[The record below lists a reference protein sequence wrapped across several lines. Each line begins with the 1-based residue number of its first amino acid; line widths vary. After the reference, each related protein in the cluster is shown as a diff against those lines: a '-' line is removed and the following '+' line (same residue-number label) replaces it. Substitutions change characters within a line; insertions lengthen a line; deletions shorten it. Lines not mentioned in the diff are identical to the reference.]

1 MIKCS
6 HTVKMDFVEKYA
18 VKVPNAIIVSG
29 VTDRDKDKEVF
40 EFLEQHGTIR
50 RVLAVDDDSSAFH
63 KSQIVE
69 FESGAAVEILAPK
82 LPYLLQSTDNPDVSY
97 RIRALTDVYTKT
109 VGGSVTEAYISNLK
123 GLAKL
128 SGKDFEEVLR
138 EALSTIGNTIE
149 AAETAERNP
158 ENDAA
163 DQTCPVVGSTQ
174 LGASPSVLTEL
185 PHPPEPIQGTFQR
198 PMRPNLTPQ
207 MLSPTDL
214 NPPEVQKVVVEH
226 VVKSVEK
233 TSHAHSTL
241 RLRAFSG
248 KMPRPYS
255 EADYET
261 WRSHVDLLME
271 DASLSELG
279 KTRKI
284 LESLLAPASDVIR
297 PLGPEATPADYL
309 KLLDSAFGTVEDGEE
324 LFVRFMNT
332 LQDHGEKPSA
342 YLLRLQVA
350 VNHTVRRGGLEPHEV
365 NKQLL
370 KQFYR
375 GCWDDNLL
383 TELQL
388 ELKHKEP
395 PTYAELL
402 LLLRTAENRQEV
414 KNTRM
419 KKHFSATKPKAVSHE
434 QTVTETNADV
444 RQAQSDS
451 LEELKKQVADLKSQ
465 LAAVVKPKKQATL
478 KTVRTRK
485 PENKKPDHAKPENS
499 PPPSRPS
506 TRPKPWYC
514 FRCGEDGHI
523 VATCESEPNPALV
536 VAKRKELRVR
546 RQIWDRQNDQLS
558 LN

>member
-1 MIKCS
+1 
-6 HTVKMDFVEKYA
+6 MDFVEKYA

-29 VTDRDKDKEVF
+29 VTDREKDKEVF

-97 RIRALTDVYTKT
+97 RIRVLTDVYTKT

-138 EALSTIGNTIE
+138 EAMSTIGKTIE
-149 AAETAERNP
+149 AAETAEINP
-158 ENDAA
+158 ENDTA

-185 PHPPEPIQGTFQR
+185 PHPPKPIQGPFQS
-198 PMRPNLTPQ
+198 PMRPNVTPQ

-214 NPPEVQKVVVEH
+214 NPPEVQKIVVEH

-271 DASLSELG
+271 DASLSELE

-342 YLLRLQVA
+342 YLLHLQVA
-350 VNHTVRRGGLEPHEV
+350 LNHTVRRGGLEPHEV

-402 LLLRTAENRQEV
+402 LFLRTAENRQEV
-414 KNTRM
+414 KSTRM

-444 RQAQSDS
+444 RQAESDS

-465 LAAVVKPKKQATL
+465 LAAVVKPKRQATM
-478 KTVRTRK
+478 KTVR
-485 PENKKPDHAKPENS
+485 
-499 PPPSRPS
+499 
-506 TRPKPWYC
+506 
-514 FRCGEDGHI
+514 
-523 VATCESEPNPALV
+523 
-536 VAKRKELRVR
+536 
-546 RQIWDRQNDQLS
+546 
-558 LN
+558 

>member
-1 MIKCS
+1 
-6 HTVKMDFVEKYA
+6 MDFVEKYA

-40 EFLEQHGTIR
+40 EFLERHGTIR
-50 RVLAVDDDSSAFH
+50 RVLSVDDDSSAFY

-138 EALSTIGNTIE
+138 EALSTIGKTIE
-149 AAETAERNP
+149 AAETAEINP

-185 PHPPEPIQGTFQR
+185 PHPAEPIQGAFQR

-207 MLSPTDL
+207 ILSPTDL

-271 DASLSELG
+271 DTSLSELER
-279 KTRKI
+279 TRKI
-284 LESLLAPASDVIR
+284 LESLLSPASDVIR

-309 KLLDSAFGTVEDGEE
+309 NLLDSAFGTVEDGEE

-388 ELKHKEP
+388 
-395 PTYAELL
+395 
-402 LLLRTAENRQEV
+402 
-414 KNTRM
+414 
-419 KKHFSATKPKAVSHE
+419 
-434 QTVTETNADV
+434 
-444 RQAQSDS
+444 
-451 LEELKKQVADLKSQ
+451 
-465 LAAVVKPKKQATL
+465 
-478 KTVRTRK
+478 
-485 PENKKPDHAKPENS
+485 
-499 PPPSRPS
+499 
-506 TRPKPWYC
+506 
-514 FRCGEDGHI
+514 
-523 VATCESEPNPALV
+523 
-536 VAKRKELRVR
+536 
-546 RQIWDRQNDQLS
+546 
-558 LN
+558 